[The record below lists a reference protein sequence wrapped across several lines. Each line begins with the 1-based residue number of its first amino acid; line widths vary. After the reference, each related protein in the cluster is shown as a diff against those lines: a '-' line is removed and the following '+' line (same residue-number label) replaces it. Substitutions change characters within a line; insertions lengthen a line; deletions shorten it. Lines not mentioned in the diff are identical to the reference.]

1 MSGEHIA
8 RVTTRKTISLISFSG
23 VLVVLF
29 ATLGIERNSTPYLI
43 AAGLLGMAGLGLMIY
58 AGIRER
64 TTGDKSPTMTPK
76 QIVVVL
82 AVVVVWLVLILFN
95 EGLFGL
101 PAESELN
108 DSTPVT
114 SDEAR

>member
-1 MSGEHIA
+1 VAREQIA
-8 RVTTRKTISLISFSG
+8 RMTTRKTVSLISFSG

-29 ATLGIERNSTPYLI
+29 ATLGAERNSTTYYI
-43 AAGLLGMAGLGLMIY
+43 AAGLSGLAGFVLIFY
-58 AGIRER
+58 AGIRET

-82 AVVVVWLVLILFN
+82 SVVVAWLVLILFN
-95 EGLFGL
+95 EGFGL

-114 SDEAR
+114 PDEAR

>member
-1 MSGEHIA
+1 M
-8 RVTTRKTISLISFSG
+8 TTRKTVSLISFSG

-29 ATLGIERNSTPYLI
+29 ATLGIEHNSTSYLI
-43 AAGLLGMAGLGLMIY
+43 AAGLSGMAGLVLMIN
-58 AGIRER
+58 AGTRET

-76 QIVVVL
+76 QIAIVL
-82 AVVVVWLVLILFN
+82 TVIVSWLVLILFN

-114 SDEAR
+114 RDEAR

>member
-1 MSGEHIA
+1 MAGEHIA
-8 RVTTRKTISLISFSG
+8 RMTTRKTVSLISFSC

-29 ATLGIERNSTPYLI
+29 ATLGIEHNSTSYLI
-43 AAGLLGMAGLGLMIY
+43 AAGLSGMAGLVLMIY
-58 AGIRER
+58 AGIRET

-82 AVVVVWLVLILFN
+82 SVVVAWLVLILFN

-114 SDEAR
+114 RDEAR